1 MNEKERKVTNPRDR
15 ERTYKNDEITVFWKP
30 TACIHA
36 SSCYNELI
44 EVFNPGKRPWID
56 LKGSTT
62 ERIIETVNLC
72 PTEALTWKWNE
83 ESQNEFVGSAQMNH
97 IKFRRPE
104 LIVKKEEP
112 ISKPLLIRIMHDGP
126 VVADGTFS
134 IEHDGKKRIVS
145 NSIISLCRC
154 GASRHLPYCDGEHR
168 IIGFVDK

>member
-1 MNEKERKVTNPRDR
+1 MSDKERKFTNPRDR
-15 ERTYKNDEITVFWKP
+15 EKQYKNEEITVYWKP

-62 ERIIETVNLC
+62 DKIIETINLC
-72 PTEALTWKWNE
+72 PTEALAWKWNDE
-83 ESQNEFVGSAQMNH
+83 TQNDLVGSAQMNH

-104 LIVKKEEP
+104 LMAKKEEP
-112 ISKPLLIRIMHDGP
+112 RPKAVIIKMMHDGP
-126 VVADGTFS
+126 VVVDGTFS

-168 IIGFVDK
+168 IIGYNDK